1 VKKSLDYNNSEVND
15 MTVIDTVKSILGKR
29 VDVSTLKET
38 DKLSDLGLDSLDL
51 VEVMIEIEEQLNVE
65 FSSDEIGNLSTLK
78 DVVDLIDSKSK

>member
-1 VKKSLDYNNSEVND
+1 MKKSLDYNNNEVND